1 MIQDMRLIELKGVCK
16 NFGDTQVLHDVDL
29 YIRKC
34 EFITL
39 LGPSGCG
46 KTTLLRIIGGFE
58 MPSSGEV
65 LFEGKDM
72 TGIPP
77 YKRRINTVFQKY
89 ALFNHLNVYDNIAFG
104 LNLKTPEQLGVQTK
118 KEKKEEIARRVNRM
132 LKLVKMEGYEKRST
146 NALSGGQ
153 QQRIA
158 IARALVNEPEVLLL
172 DEPLGALDLKL
183 RKEMQLELKAMQ
195 QQLGITFIY
204 VTHDQEEALTMSDTI
219 AVMNGGRIQ
228 QIGDPKGIYD
238 EPKNAFVAD
247 FIGESNIVDGVMLQ
261 DDLVK
266 FRDTEFQ
273 CVDEGFDTNEPV
285 DVVIRPEDIMIVGED
300 VGMLSGTV
308 ESVIFKG
315 VHYEMMIRDEIGGEG
330 QGMLWKVHSTTMQ
343 PVGTRVGM
351 TIVPYNIH
359 IMHKAKTADAEPVSE
374 TGDKEA

>member
-1 MIQDMRLIELKGVCK
+1 MVQDMRLIELKGVCK
-16 NFGDTQVLHDVDL
+16 SFGDTQVLHDVDL

-46 KTTLLRIIGGFE
+46 KTTLLRIIGGFD

-65 LFEGKDM
+65 LFEGRDM
-72 TGIPP
+72 TDIPP

-104 LNLKTPEQLGVQTK
+104 LNLKTPEQLGVKTK
-118 KEKKEEIARRVNRM
+118 KEKKAEIERRVQRM

-146 NALSGGQ
+146 DALSGGQ

-219 AVMNGGRIQ
+219 AVMNGGRVQ
-228 QIGDPKGIYD
+228 QIGDPKRIYD

-247 FIGESNIVDGVMLQ
+247 FIGESNILDGVMLE

-266 FRDTEFQ
+266 FCGTEFQ
-273 CVDEGFDTNEPV
+273 CVDEGFGTNEPV

-300 VGMLSGTV
+300 VGMLTGTV
-308 ESVIFKG
+308 QSVIFKG
-315 VHYEMMIRDEIGGEG
+315 VHYEMMIKGDQREAQDI
-330 QGMLWKVHSTTMQ
+330 LWKVHSTTMQ

-359 IMHKAKTADAEPVSE
+359 IMHKARTADAAPVQE
-374 TGDKEA
+374 TEDKEA

>member
-1 MIQDMRLIELKGVCK
+1 MIQDTRLIEIKGVSK
-16 NFGDTQVLHDVDL
+16 SFGDTQVLHEMNL
-29 YIRKC
+29 YIRKR
-34 EFITL
+34 EFVTL

-46 KTTLLRIIGGFE
+46 KTTLLRILGGIE
-58 MPSSGEV
+58 MPTTGEV

-104 LNLKTPEQLGVQTK
+104 LNLKTPEQLGCKSKAEMKQ
-118 KEKKEEIARRVNRM
+118 EIARRVGRM

-146 NALSGGQ
+146 NQLSGGQ

-183 RKEMQLELKAMQ
+183 RKEMQLE

-219 AVMNGGRIQ
+219 VVMNHGRIQ

-247 FIGESNIVDGVMLQ
+247 FIGESNIIDGTMLE
-261 DDLVK
+261 DDLVR
-266 FRDTEFQ
+266 FSETEFQ
-273 CVDEGFDTNEPV
+273 CVDEGFGKNEPV
-285 DVVIRPEDIMIVGED
+285 DVVIRPEDVMIVGED
-300 VGMLSGTV
+300 VGMLTGV
-308 ESVIFKG
+308 VQSVIFKG
-315 VHYEMMIRDEIGGEG
+315 VHYEMLIRGDVPLANGEG
-330 QGMLWKVHSTTMQ
+330 YLWKAQSTTMQ
-343 PVGTRVGM
+343 PVGTKVGM

-359 IMHKAKTADAEPVSE
+359 IMHKLP
-374 TGDKEA
+374 KEAQA

>member
-1 MIQDMRLIELKGVCK
+1 MAVQDTRLIEIKGVSK
-16 NFGDTQVLHDVDL
+16 SFGDTQVLFDIDL
-29 YIRKC
+29 YIRKR
-34 EFITL
+34 EFVTL

-46 KTTLLRIIGGFE
+46 KTTLLRILGGFE

-65 LFEGKDM
+65 LFEGKDL
-72 TGIPP
+72 TGVPP

-89 ALFNHLNVYDNIAFG
+89 ALFNHLNVFENIAFG
-104 LNLKTPEQLGVQTK
+104 LKLKTPEQLGCSSRTEMK
-118 KEKKEEIARRVNRM
+118 KEIARRVGRM
-132 LKLVKMEGYEKRST
+132 LKLVKMEGYEKRSA
-146 NALSGGQ
+146 NQLSGGQ

-219 AVMNGGRIQ
+219 VVMNGGRIQ

-247 FIGESNIVDGVMLQ
+247 FIGESNIIDGVMLE
-261 DDLVK
+261 DELVR
-266 FRDTEFQ
+266 FSDTEFQ
-273 CVDEGFDTNEPV
+273 CVDEGFAPNEPV

-300 VGMLSGTV
+300 VGMLTGVV

-315 VHYEMMIRDEIGGEG
+315 VHYEMMVATDR
-330 QGMLWKVHSTTMQ
+330 MRWKVHSTTMQ

-359 IMHKAKTADAEPVSE
+359 IMRKDPAAQAAVPASE
-374 TGDKEA
+374 EA